1 MVTIRVT
8 GMLQDFSDL
17 KLLALYA
24 ALTLIGLII
33 LPKRLID
40 VPIVAEEE
48 NAELLRQATAFK
60 RRRPKKVN

>member
-1 MVTIRVT
+1 MVNIITT

-33 LPKRLID
+33 LLKRLVD
-40 VPIVAEEE
+40 VPMIAEEE
-48 NAELLRQATAFK
+48 NAELLRQATTFK